1 MNDQRF
7 EHHRPLALITDEA
20 QTDPTECFFPEWK
33 TVDENVN
40 QIIYTI
46 VDRGIVQCFFIR
58 LYLNK
63 NTPNQRKSLYMKK
76 LSNNKH

>member
-46 VDRGIVQCFFIR
+46 VDRGIVQCFLFCVKEHVVLRTNIHR
-58 LYLNK
+58 E
-63 NTPNQRKSLYMKK
+63 SGGF
-76 LSNNKH
+76 